1 MVWCR
6 LFAWLSRDI
15 CCEPGGAAIA
25 DFLWRRNSLRIVS
38 RGLLRVE
45 VVPGFYSGRRSP
57 ICDRHA
63 SMAMGRRTILLALCV
78 GCVARTVR
86 VPGWVRG
93 YGNRGHRAMDRA
105 RSGSKSIIRV
115 HATLCDLEYSWDR

>member
-6 LFAWLSRDI
+6 LSAWLSRDI

-25 DFLWRRNSLRIVS
+25 DFLWLRNSLRTVS

-45 VVPGFYSGRRSP
+45 VVPGFRSGRRSP

-63 SMAMGRRTILLALCV
+63 GVAMGRRTILLALCV
-78 GCVARTVR
+78 GCVARTVC
-86 VPGWVRG
+86 VPSWVRG
-93 YGNRGHRAMDRA
+93 HGNRGDGAMDRA
-105 RSGSKSIIRV
+105 RFGSQSIIRGQP
-115 HATLCDLEYSWDR
+115 TL